1 MTVDDYVM
9 QTLMRDLVGHDRS
22 PAAFLVYL
30 HLTAESARTDMREIE
45 RSYQEIANSTGLSK
59 SAVQGGVR
67 RLLLRRLIA
76 QSKPSPT
83 AKPRYK
89 VLRPWQRRR

>member
-1 MTVDDYVM
+1 MIVDDYVVH
-9 QTLMRDLVGHDRS
+9 TLMRDLAGHDRS

-30 HLTAESARTDMREIE
+30 HLAGESARADSREIE
-45 RSYQEIANSTGLSK
+45 RSHQEIANSTGLSK
-59 SAVQGGVR
+59 SAVQAGVR

-83 AKPRYK
+83 AKPRYR